1 MLIYVDCIFPY
12 FPLDRLD
19 LDPHFIHFI
28 HHETPPGCTCA
39 PTHLAPS
46 CHPKCSQLP
55 APEWRLAPRGQRMMG
70 EGNQRKL
77 AVGSKIFTFQRKRAF
92 DMFRFCLNQIL
103 ETNGKVS
110 RPGSKIM

>member
-1 MLIYVDCIFPY
+1 MIHDVDIVDMGYNIDVDILGDCIFPY

-19 LDPHFIHFI
+19 LDPHFIHVI

-46 CHPKCSQLP
+46 CHPMCSQLP

-70 EGNQRKL
+70 EGN
-77 AVGSKIFTFQRKRAF
+77 
-92 DMFRFCLNQIL
+92 NW
-103 ETNGKVS
+103 
-110 RPGSKIM
+110 

>member
-1 MLIYVDCIFPY
+1 MGYNIDVDIYVDCIFPY

-77 AVGSKIFTFQRKRAF
+77 AVGSKVYSPVKEKGLSICF
-92 DMFRFCLNQIL
+92 D
-103 ETNGKVS
+103 S
-110 RPGSKIM
+110 A